1 MATNQKYKE
10 KPSLISSPSEP
21 PSKFKARFTVLQK
34 TSLSHQQK
42 KKVSLKSLSALSPF
56 CLFTDSMK
64 RNTYILVFGAVSGV
78 KYMPKACKIIFRTLQ
93 CFGIQLLR

>member
-10 KPSLISSPSEP
+10 KPSLISSPSES

-34 TSLSHQQK
+34 TSLSHQQEESFSE
-42 KKVSLKSLSALSPF
+42 VTFSTLSPF

-64 RNTYILVFGAVSGV
+64 RNIYTRL
-78 KYMPKACKIIFRTLQ
+78 
-93 CFGIQLLR
+93 